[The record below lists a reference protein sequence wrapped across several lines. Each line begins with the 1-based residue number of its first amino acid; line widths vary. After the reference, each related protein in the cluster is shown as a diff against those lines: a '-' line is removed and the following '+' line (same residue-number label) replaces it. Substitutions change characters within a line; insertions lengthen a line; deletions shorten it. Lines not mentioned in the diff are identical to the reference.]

1 METVVRV
8 ALVYVAIFVGL
19 RVMGKREFSQLSPME
34 LITLLLIAEIVS
46 QGIVGDDFSLTNA
59 LVGVATLLAL
69 VLATSYLQTTNV
81 RAEKLISG
89 DPTVLLYH
97 GRLYE
102 DNLLRER
109 VTPDEVSGAARAA
122 GYLDLDAIEWAIL
135 EPDGRISVIPRDPYR
150 AGAVHVQEHDP
161 T

>member
-8 ALVYVAIFVGL
+8 ALVYVVIFVGL

-34 LITLLLIAEIVS
+34 LITLLLIPEIVA

-69 VLATSYLQTTNV
+69 VLGTSYLQTV
-81 RAEKLISG
+81 SARAESLISG
-89 DPTVLLYH
+89 EPTVLLYR

-102 DNLLRER
+102 DHLMRER
-109 VTPDEVSGAARAA
+109 VTPDEVLGAVRAA
-122 GYLDLDAIEWAIL
+122 GYAGLDAIEWAIL
-135 EPDGRISVIPRDPYR
+135 EPDGRISVIPRDATRVP
-150 AGAVHVQEHDP
+150 AAHVQEHEP

>member
-8 ALVYVAIFVGL
+8 VLVYVAIFAGL

-34 LITLLLIAEIVS
+34 LITLLLIPEIVS
-46 QGIVGDDFSLTNA
+46 QGIIGDDFSLTNA

-109 VTPDEVSGAARAA
+109 VTPDEVSGAVRAA

-135 EPDGRISVIPRDPYR
+135 EPDGRISVIPRDEYR
-150 AGAVHVQEHDP
+150 ARAVHVQQHDP
-161 T
+161 A